1 MRAFVLFVL
10 IGSAVGAFLPSRSEN
25 APGPDSFGDGGASA
39 GAVSPTE
46 PLREVTL
53 ERRRDGHFYIDGLI
67 NGEETRFLIDTGASV
82 IALTVDDA
90 KQIGVAVSPRDFDYV
105 AQGAGG
111 PVRGQAVTLD
121 RVSIGGR
128 VVSNARAM
136 VIEGL
141 HVSLLGQSVLT
152 QLGTVEM
159 TGDRMILR

>member
-1 MRAFVLFVL
+1 MRGLVLFIL
-10 IGSAVGAFLPSRSEN
+10 IGTAIGTVMPGRSN
-25 APGPDSFGDGGASA
+25 HAPASEASGDGGASA

-46 PLREVTL
+46 PLRELTL
-53 ERRRDGHFYIDGLI
+53 QRRRDGHFYIDGLV
-67 NGEETRFLIDTGASV
+67 NGAETRFLIDTGASH
-82 IALTVDDA
+82 IALTIDDA
-90 KQIGVAVSPRDFDYV
+90 KRLGLDVSPADFDYV

-111 PVRGQAVTLD
+111 PVRGQVVTLD

-128 VVSNARAM
+128 VVANADAM

-159 TGDRMILR
+159 SGDRMILR